1 MKSLQALFC
10 PIGILTLNNPYQNLL
25 NKGARREFES
35 DFLLHLIMAII
46 IITLLIILVAYFTLR
61 KRNKHKPSE
70 GAYKAILSEHVE
82 YYQKLDNTGKIR
94 FEKLVKEFLEYT
106 HIEGVG
112 VEITELDRVLV
123 ASGAVIPIFGF
134 PSWRYRN
141 LTNVILYP
149 DTFDREYQFEGGDR
163 NILGMVGSGYMNGQ
177 MLLSKAA
184 LLKGFSKPSGVE
196 NTAIHEFVHLLDMSD
211 GATDGIPQN
220 LMKHEYTIPWLKMI
234 HQEMQHIEAGNSDI
248 NPYALTNEAEFLAV
262 ASEYFFQK
270 PEELKHH
277 HPEIYEQLSR
287 IFGQTPSNT

>member
-1 MKSLQALFC
+1 
-10 PIGILTLNNPYQNLL
+10 
-25 NKGARREFES
+25 
-35 DFLLHLIMAII
+35 MAT
-46 IITLLIILVAYFTLR
+46 IITISLLIILAVYFTLR
-61 KRNKHKPSE
+61 KKGRNKPSE
-70 GAYKAILSEHVE
+70 DAYRAILNEHIE
-82 YYQKLDNTGKIR
+82 YYKKLENTDKAR
-94 FEKLVKEFLEYT
+94 FERLVKEFLKAT
-106 HIEGVG
+106 RIEGVG
-112 VEITELDRVLV
+112 TEITDVDRVMV

-134 PSWRYRN
+134 PSWKYRN

-163 NILGMVGSGYMNGQ
+163 NIMGMVGSGYMNGQ
-177 MLLSKAA
+177 MLLSRAA
-184 LLKGFSKPSGVE
+184 LVKGFSKSSGAE

-211 GATDGIPQN
+211 GATDGIPEN

-234 HQEMQHIEAGNSDI
+234 HQEMQRIETGHSDI